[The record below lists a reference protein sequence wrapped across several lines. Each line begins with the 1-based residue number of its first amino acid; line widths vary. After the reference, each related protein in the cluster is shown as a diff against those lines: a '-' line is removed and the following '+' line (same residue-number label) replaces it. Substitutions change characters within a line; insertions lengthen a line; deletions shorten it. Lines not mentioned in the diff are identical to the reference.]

1 MVLRGMVLVAV
12 AFGPRNVRDGLKR
25 EVSCGHG
32 PGSLCST
39 NCLLALGHPQWSVPW
54 SWCCG
59 CLCPMPWLWCCTDV
73 VHFLEPGFNWLSRKR
88 AWRLSWVQKDG
99 RTWVAAAPIAW
110 SFMFS
115 SLSPLH
121 LRAWMHVSSQGV
133 WNGETQTCDVHSCS
147 LQERINLRFQSFHE
161 DASSWKVYKFGQ
173 KRTNS
178 RFYSFH
184 GAVPMQ

>member
-1 MVLRGMVLVAV
+1 MWTWPGQPLQHELFARTWSSAMKRALVMVLWLLVSHALAVVLYRRGTLPGTRVQLVESEA
-12 AFGPRNVRDGLKR
+12 GLTSQLSA
-25 EVSCGHG
+25 EGWEDMG
-32 PGSLCST
+32 CSST
-39 NCLLALGHPQWSVPW
+39 HC
-54 SWCCG
+54 
-59 CLCPMPWLWCCTDV
+59 M
-73 VHFLEPGFNWLSRKR
+73 
-88 AWRLSWVQKDG
+88 
-99 RTWVAAAPIAW
+99 

-133 WNGETQTCDVHSCS
+133 WNGETQTCEVHSCS

>member
-1 MVLRGMVLVAV
+1 MWTWPGQPLQHELFARTWSSAMKRALVMVLWLLVSHALAVVLYRRGTLPGTRVQLVESEA
-12 AFGPRNVRDGLKR
+12 GLTSQLSA
-25 EVSCGHG
+25 EGWEDMG
-32 PGSLCST
+32 CSST
-39 NCLLALGHPQWSVPW
+39 HC
-54 SWCCG
+54 
-59 CLCPMPWLWCCTDV
+59 M
-73 VHFLEPGFNWLSRKR
+73 
-88 AWRLSWVQKDG
+88 
-99 RTWVAAAPIAW
+99 

-173 KRTNS
+173 KRINS

>member
-1 MVLRGMVLVAV
+1 MKRALVMVLWLLVSHALAVVLYRRGTLPGTRVQLVESEA
-12 AFGPRNVRDGLKR
+12 GLTSQLSA
-25 EVSCGHG
+25 EGWEDMG
-32 PGSLCST
+32 CSST
-39 NCLLALGHPQWSVPW
+39 HC
-54 SWCCG
+54 
-59 CLCPMPWLWCCTDV
+59 M
-73 VHFLEPGFNWLSRKR
+73 
-88 AWRLSWVQKDG
+88 
-99 RTWVAAAPIAW
+99 

-133 WNGETQTCDVHSCS
+133 WNGETQTCDVHSCSLLFLPCIFEHGCTSHHRESWNGETQTCDVHSCS

>member
-1 MVLRGMVLVAV
+1 M
-12 AFGPRNVRDGLKR
+12 
-25 EVSCGHG
+25 
-32 PGSLCST
+32 
-39 NCLLALGHPQWSVPW
+39 
-54 SWCCG
+54 
-59 CLCPMPWLWCCTDV
+59 
-73 VHFLEPGFNWLSRKR
+73 
-88 AWRLSWVQKDG
+88 QKDG

-147 LQERINLRFQSFHE
+147 LLFLPCISEHGCTSHHRESGMVRPRHVRFIHVLFKKELTCDFSPSTRMLAAGRFC
-161 DASSWKVYKFGQ
+161 KFGQ
-173 KRTNS
+173 KRINS

>member
-1 MVLRGMVLVAV
+1 MARAAFAARIARTWSSAMKRALVMVLWLLVSHALAVVLYRRGTLPGTRVQLVESEA
-12 AFGPRNVRDGLKR
+12 GLTSQLSA
-25 EVSCGHG
+25 EGWEDMG
-32 PGSLCST
+32 CSST
-39 NCLLALGHPQWSVPW
+39 HC
-54 SWCCG
+54 
-59 CLCPMPWLWCCTDV
+59 M
-73 VHFLEPGFNWLSRKR
+73 
-88 AWRLSWVQKDG
+88 
-99 RTWVAAAPIAW
+99 

-133 WNGETQTCDVHSCS
+133 WNGETQTCEVHSCS